1 LKVSMGNY
9 LHGRHSSSGD
19 ARLAGSV
26 SVRDLVKR
34 YDSVIAVA
42 GECSE
47 VRSDEFLALLGPS
60 GSGKTTIL
68 MNIAG
73 FDFPDSGSIEI
84 GGCDATWMSPDKREL
99 GMVFQRY
106 TLFPRMSGSRQH
118 RLSPQPGPPFARCV
132 STASAT
138 APRPKPQVAAWWT
151 RGDNAMRVL
160 RGGDALMSMLYS
172 GRAAPLAKSRWPRA
186 EILTSQTQAMEP
198 VEKTAPSH
206 ASYSNNVSQATGNV
220 LRRFLDASP
229 I

>member
-1 LKVSMGNY
+1 MGNY

-99 GMVFQRY
+99 GMAFQRY
-106 TLFPRMSGSRQH
+106 TLFP
-118 RLSPQPGPPFARCV
+118 V
-132 STASAT
+132 
-138 APRPKPQVAAWWT
+138 
-151 RGDNAMRVL
+151 
-160 RGGDALMSMLYS
+160 
-172 GRAAPLAKSRWPRA
+172 
-186 EILTSQTQAMEP
+186 
-198 VEKTAPSH
+198 
-206 ASYSNNVSQATGNV
+206 
-220 LRRFLDASP
+220 
-229 I
+229 

>member
-1 LKVSMGNY
+1 MGNY

-99 GMVFQRY
+99 GMAFQRY
-106 TLFPRMSGSRQH
+106 TLFPRMSALDNIAFPLSLGRPSHGASR
-118 RLSPQPGPPFARCV
+118 RLRRPPPG
-132 STASAT
+132 
-138 APRPKPQVAAWWT
+138 PKPQVAAWWT

>member
-1 LKVSMGNY
+1 MGNY

-99 GMVFQRY
+99 GMAFQRY

-138 APRPKPQVAAWWT
+138 APRPKASSGSVVDEGRQRDAGIARRGRSHEHALFWPRGAA
-151 RGDNAMRVL
+151 GQE
-160 RGGDALMSMLYS
+160 
-172 GRAAPLAKSRWPRA
+172 PLAKSGDFDFTDPGDGAGRKDRPLA
-186 EILTSQTQAMEP
+186 CQL
-198 VEKTAPSH
+198 
-206 ASYSNNVSQATGNV
+206 
-220 LRRFLDASP
+220 
-229 I
+229 